1 MAYSDAY
8 KIAVLKEAKKFGMI
22 YAAKTHKLP
31 PKTLLRWNDKF
42 KIYEKQ
48 HMRKFTDEEKIKILE
63 YANQYGMTS
72 AQREF
77 NVDVATQ
84 RSWNEVFGIYKKEGR
99 RKNATHVKKLERTT
113 LEFKKEVLNFAKQY
127 GISKATRK
135 YNVPA
140 SSLQNWN
147 KELKIYAIRQF
158 RKFTDEKKAEIIQY
172 AVKTTLADAAKK
184 YDIGSSYIKK
194 WIKDAEQKQE

>member
-8 KIAVLKEAKKFGMI
+8 KIAVLKDAKKFGTI
-22 YAAKTHKLP
+22 YAAKKHKLP

-42 KIYEKQ
+42 KVYEKQ

-77 NVDVATQ
+77 DIDVATQ
-84 RSWNEVFGIYKKEGR
+84 RSWNTIFKIYKKEGR
-99 RKNATHVKKLERTT
+99 RENATHVKKFERAT

-127 GISKATRK
+127 GISKAVRK

-147 KELKIYAIRQF
+147 RDLKVYAIRQF
-158 RKFTDEKKAEIIQY
+158 RKFTEEKKAEIMQY
-172 AVKTTLADAAKK
+172 ATETSLAEAAKK
-184 YDIGSSYIKK
+184 YDVGSSYIKK